1 VACAVADVFKDV
13 RKFSRVLA
21 IAGPGNNGGDA
32 LVAARHLKH
41 FGYEHI
47 EVLYPKRI
55 ESPALFP
62 GLVSQLTDL
71 EIPFISSLPADL
83 ESKYDFILD
92 GIFGFSFNASS
103 GVRPPFD
110 SILKS
115 LRSTK
120 VPIVSIDVPS
130 GTFFNAKVI
139 YCHHNH
145 IV

>member
-1 VACAVADVFKDV
+1 MFDVFKDISAY
-13 RKFSRVLA
+13 SRVLT

-41 FGYEHI
+41 FGYQNV
-47 EVLYPKRI
+47 EVLYPKRM

-62 GLVSQLTDL
+62 GLVAQLTDL
-71 EIPFISSLPADL
+71 EVPFIPSLPSDFETRYDL
-83 ESKYDFILD
+83 ILD

-110 SILKS
+110 TILKS
-115 LRSTK
+115 LRTTK

-130 GTFFNAKVI
+130 GK
-139 YCHHNH
+139 
-145 IV
+145 